1 MIQLK
6 RVMMIRAEQDK
17 NLEAVGQLGKVKVD
31 ITKTANASPLAE
43 SSATKK
49 GVLPEVKK
57 KIDIN
62 DAKIGTSLAA
72 RADALLGKAG
82 KEEEQQ
88 PKEKKQVDAKEKDKT
103 GDDTTS
109 VNSAGDTSSAA
120 AAQQVPVKDRISV
133 PNENDGKSIPV
144 VPYVFNLRL

>member
-1 MIQLK
+1 MMIQLK
-6 RVMMIRAEQDK
+6 RLMMSRAEQDK

-31 ITKTANASPLAE
+31 ITKTANASPVAE

-49 GVLPEVKK
+49 GVLGEVKK
-57 KIDIN
+57 KIDI
-62 DAKIGTSLAA
+62 DDTKIGNSLAA
-72 RADALLGKAG
+72 RADALLGKVS
-82 KEEEQQ
+82 KEEAQQ
-88 PKEKKQVDAKEKDKT
+88 PKQKKQQDDKEKDKT

-109 VNSAGDTSSAA
+109 VNSTGDTSSAA

-144 VPYVFNLRL
+144 GSNAFN